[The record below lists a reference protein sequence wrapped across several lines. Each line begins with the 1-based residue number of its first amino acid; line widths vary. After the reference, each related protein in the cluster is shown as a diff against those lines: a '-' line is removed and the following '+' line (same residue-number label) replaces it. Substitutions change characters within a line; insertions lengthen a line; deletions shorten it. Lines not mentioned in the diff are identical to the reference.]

1 MRARKNLYNI
11 CAATLLA
18 LLILSGAFVA
28 DALGQQGC
36 PGDFDCDGI
45 PDAIEDKNG
54 NGKWDASEG
63 ETDFQNSDTD
73 GDCLPDGLEMGLT
86 EAEARALVEGMKI
99 RPVHKFSE
107 RCLKILQ
114 DKKITVLANAI
125 AADPNAPQGLSNISI
140 LFDLDPSST
149 TDPTSEDSDNDGV
162 IDGMEDFNF
171 NGRRDFEG
179 DFPPEEGAIVSWLET
194 DPNDS
199 DSDGDGLLDGEE
211 GDRDG
216 DGEIGFDE
224 SDPLRFD
231 SDGDGVSDS
240 EERRI
245 GTLPNK
251 CDTDG
256 DGLSDGIELGK
267 IQPIPYKGCHGLQAV
282 GTNFKRPSV
291 LDPLNPDSDG
301 DGRLDGEEDANA
313 NGWLDA
319 EESDPTVADT
329 DGDGLEDGLEDLGD
343 FDGDGVPDFDY
354 TKVVG
359 EGECLTPASIHDI
372 DCDGIPNSR
381 DEDSDGDGCPDSM
394 EGGVWV
400 DANNNGIPDVYDPQA
415 KVCPDPSAG
424 GGGGGGGKAPDSS
437 EVGSRASEES
447 KYFFSDA
454 GGSCALLLLYLPD
467 NGIAKIYVMAMIFIL
482 AVSSVIALKRRLSQR

>member
-1 MRARKNLYNI
+1 M
-11 CAATLLA
+11 ATTTA
-18 LLILSGAFVA
+18 LSTGWRILISTAE
-28 DALGQQGC
+28 
-36 PGDFDCDGI
+36 GI
-45 PDAIEDKNG
+45 AK
-54 NGKWDASEG
+54 
-63 ETDFQNSDTD
+63 
-73 GDCLPDGLEMGLT
+73 
-86 EAEARALVEGMKI
+86 
-99 RPVHKFSE
+99 
-107 RCLKILQ
+107 
-114 DKKITVLANAI
+114 
-125 AADPNAPQGLSNISI
+125 GLSA
-140 LFDLDPSST
+140 
-149 TDPTSEDSDNDGV
+149 
-162 IDGMEDFNF
+162 
-171 NGRRDFEG
+171 
-179 DFPPEEGAIVSWLET
+179 EEGTIVSWLET

-216 DGEIGFDE
+216 DGEIGVDE

-231 SDGDGVSDS
+231 TDGDGVSDS

-245 GTLPNK
+245 GTIPNK

-301 DGRLDGEEDANA
+301 DGRRDGEEDANT

-319 EESDPTVADT
+319 EESDPTIADT

-343 FDGDGVPDFDY
+343 FDGDGAPDFDY

-359 EGECLTPASIHDI
+359 EGECLTPGSIYDI

-394 EGGVWV
+394 EGGLWV

-415 KVCPDPSAG
+415 KVCPDPST
-424 GGGGGGGKAPDSS
+424 GGGGGGGKAPSS
-437 EVGSRASEES
+437 PEEGGAASEES
-447 KYFFSDA
+447 KYFFSDT
-454 GGSCALLLLYLPD
+454 GGSCALLLIYVP
-467 NGIAKIYVMAMIFIL
+467 NNEIAKIYIITMIFIL
-482 AVSSVIALKRRLSQR
+482 ALSSIIALKRRLSRR